1 MNQHAS
7 IDDQA
12 LEWMPAADAAALLGI
27 KRETL
32 YAYASRGRIR
42 SVAGSGA
49 DRARLYC
56 REDLERQRARSRARS
71 GHGPVAASA
80 LRWGEPVL
88 ETRVGTIDATGPVYR
103 GRSAIDLVR
112 AGASFES
119 VAALLWD
126 GAFAPPEAP
135 RLGVHVRA
143 LAELVGP
150 RAGPFDAMSV
160 AAAALAA
167 AEPRG
172 EGPSV
177 AKQRAGTLVRRLVAS
192 CALPRG
198 AEAVAAALAAGAPA
212 SSRAGLA
219 PSGARR
225 SGRRARSAP
234 REAPAAPANAT
245 ARSLLVALGAR
256 TTRASVEAMN
266 VALVLCADHELN
278 ASTFAARVAAS
289 SGASL
294 TASIVAALAALSGP
308 LHGAATARVEALVAE
323 IERPE
328 RAAEV
333 VAARLGRGEA
343 IPGYGHPL
351 YPDGDPRGAHLLEIA
366 GRLSS
371 KARAV
376 RVLVA
381 VTNAMH
387 LVAREAP
394 TVDVGLAALASA
406 LGLRRGAAIAVFACG
421 RLAGWIAHAL
431 EQREGGHLLRPRAR
445 YVGA

>member
-1 MNQHAS
+1 
-7 IDDQA
+7 
-12 LEWMPAADAAALLGI
+12 MPAADAAALLGI

-56 REDLERQRARSRARS
+56 REDLERQRGRGAGRGRGTVPSPRARS
-71 GHGPVAASA
+71 AGPKLSGPRDAGGHDRRDRSGLPRP
-80 LRWGEPVL
+80 LRDRP
-88 ETRVGTIDATGPVYR
+88 RPR
-103 GRSAIDLVR
+103 GRELRI
-112 AGASFES
+112 
-119 VAALLWD
+119 VAALFV
-126 GAFAPPEAP
+126 GPGPSPARGTPNSARP
-135 RLGVHVRA
+135 RPRA
-143 LAELVGP
+143 LAESSSVRARRSIRRDVGGGRGARRSKAARKSRPSRESSAPGTARPAP
-150 RAGPFDAMSV
+150 RRV
-160 AAAALAA
+160 
-167 AEPRG
+167 
-172 EGPSV
+172 
-177 AKQRAGTLVRRLVAS
+177 VR
-192 CALPRG
+192 ALPRR
-198 AEAVAAALAAGAPA
+198 AEAVAAALAATPA
-212 SSRAGLA
+212 SSRGPRAERR
-219 PSGARR
+219 ARR
-225 SGRRARSAP
+225 SGVARGP
-234 REAPAAPANAT
+234 LREAPAAPAG
-245 ARSLLVALGAR
+245 ARRRARARGARGAR